1 MSKAMRQKR
10 AKEKLPNLLL
20 CPRFAHHR
28 CVVER
33 VIGRLKTMSNFVT
46 GPVYASQ
53 SRRLRETVLV
63 VCAISNVLLNANPNL
78 YVSE

>member
-33 VIGRLKTMSNFVT
+33 VI
-46 GPVYASQ
+46 A
-53 SRRLRETVLV
+53 
-63 VCAISNVLLNANPNL
+63 
-78 YVSE
+78 